1 MSDVSYLLICGT
13 SVIVSETKQMVDI
26 SYTTAS
32 SFTSVKGRVSRLI
45 LNMDLVAIF
54 CQPVDL
60 TLYYRPQRSCG
71 QGYGFTRI
79 CHSVNRGGGLPQCM
93 LGYNTYTPPPE
104 QTPPEQTPLEQTPPR
119 KQTPREADSGIRSMS
134 GRYAY

>member
-79 CHSVNRGGGLPQCM
+79 CHSVNRGGVCLSACWD
-93 LGYNTYTPPPE
+93 TTHTPPPGADTPRADPPRAD
-104 QTPPEQTPLEQTPPR
+104 TPPGSRSPG
-119 KQTPREADSGIRSMS
+119 KQTP
-134 GRYAY
+134 AYGQ